1 MSLHRPALRRVI
13 LCLHLLALL
22 VVSTAQRPLA
32 AFSGDNGRIAF
43 QSRRHGNWEVYTMAA
58 DGSDV
63 VRLTNNAADDER
75 PGFSPDG
82 AKIVFGSRRGG
93 NADIY
98 LMNADGSGLT
108 RLTTHAADDYT
119 PQWSADG
126 TKILFRSTRTG
137 NGEVFV
143 MNVDGSGQTNLTN
156 NPANDSG
163 PVWSPLGNKI
173 AFSSD
178 RSGNPD
184 VYLMNT
190 NGSGVTRLTTH
201 AATDF
206 GAAFSP
212 DGSRIAFRSERD
224 GNVEVY
230 AMNADGSGQT
240 NLTHNPADD
249 RGPAWSPDGTRIA
262 FYTDHEGDYEIY
274 TMRPDG
280 GDPQPLTN
288 HDADDFS
295 PDWGVAQGDPPP
307 PPLLLPILFS
317 ATAAGT
323 VDGLA
328 FDAADIVRYDPATDA
343 WSLHFDASD
352 VSLGGNVTAV
362 ATDGD
367 DLLLAFKGNTT
378 VPGVGKVTPRD
389 VVRFAPTSLGPTT
402 AGVFNLQFRGAE
414 WSLTTA
420 GEKLDALGRAA
431 DGRLL
436 LSTTGAAKLPGLNAR
451 NNDLLAFQTAA
462 PNWAKYRSLSGVLAA
477 KNVASLSYNAASGD
491 IYVAFGTAFSLSGAG
506 GSTAQGDARDIVRLR
521 PAGNDYSVALVW
533 DGSAAGLAVALDAFE
548 LID

>member
-1 MSLHRPALRRVI
+1 MSSHRPTLRRAV
-13 LCLHLLALL
+13 LCLLLPALLA
-22 VVSTAQRPLA
+22 VSIVHQPLA
-32 AFSGDNGRIAF
+32 AFGGDNGRIAF
-43 QSRRHGNWEVYTMAA
+43 QSRRHGNWEVYTMTA

-82 AKIVFGSRRGG
+82 TKIVFGSTRGG

-163 PVWSPLGNKI
+163 AVWSPLGNKI

-190 NGSGVTRLTTH
+190 NGSGVTRLTIN

-212 DGSRIAFRSERD
+212 NGARIAFRSDRD
-224 GNVEVY
+224 GNIEVY

-240 NLTHNPADD
+240 NLTSNPADD

-262 FYTDHEGDYEIY
+262 FYSDRDGDYEIY

-295 PDWGVAQGDPPP
+295 PDWGVAQGEPSPA
-307 PPLLLPILFS
+307 LLPILFS
-317 ATAAGT
+317 AAAAGT
-323 VDGLA
+323 VDGLT
-328 FDAADIVRYDPATDA
+328 FDAADIVRYDSAADD

-352 VSLGGNVTAV
+352 VGLGGNVTAL

-389 VVRFAPTSLGPTT
+389 VVRFAPTSLGPNT
-402 AGVFNLQFRGAE
+402 AGVFSLHFRGAA

-436 LSTTGAAKLPGLNAR
+436 LSTTGAAKLPGLNAK

-462 PNWAKYRSLSGVLAA
+462 PNWAKYRALSGVLGA
-477 KNVASLSYNAASGD
+477 KDVDSLWFDPANGD
-491 IYVAFGTAFSLSGAG
+491 IYIALGAAFSLSGAA
-506 GSTAQGDARDIVRLR
+506 GSTAQGDAHDIVRLR
-521 PAGNDYSVALVW
+521 PAGGNDYNVALVW
-533 DGSAAGLAVALDAFE
+533 DGSTAGLPVTLDAFE
-548 LID
+548 LVD

>member
-1 MSLHRPALRRVI
+1 MSPHRPAPRRVVF
-13 LCLHLLALL
+13 CLLLLALL
-22 VVSTAQRPLA
+22 LVSLAQRPLS

-43 QSRRHGNWEVYTMAA
+43 QSRRHGNWEIYTMAA

-63 VRLTNNAADDER
+63 VRLTNNAATDDH

-82 AKIVFGSRRGG
+82 TKIAFGSERGG

-98 LMNADGSGLT
+98 VMNADGSGLT
-108 RLTTHAADDYT
+108 RLTTHAADDST

-126 TKILFRSTRTG
+126 TQILFRSARTG

-143 MNVDGSGQTNLTN
+143 MNADGSGQTNLTN

-163 PVWSPLGNKI
+163 AVWSPLGDKI

-184 VYLMNT
+184 VYLMNP
-190 NGSGVTRLTTH
+190 NGSGVTRLTTN

-212 DGSRIAFRSERD
+212 DGARLAFRSQRD

-230 AMNADGSGQT
+230 VMNVDGSGQT
-240 NLTHNPADD
+240 NLTNDPADD
-249 RGPAWSPDGTRIA
+249 RGPAWSPNGTRIA
-262 FYTDHEGDYEIY
+262 FYSDRDGDYEIY

-295 PDWGVAQGDPPP
+295 PDWGVAQGEPPP
-307 PPLLLPILFS
+307 ALRPILFS
-317 ATAAGT
+317 AAAAGT
-323 VDGLA
+323 VDGLV
-328 FDAADIVRYDPATDA
+328 FDAADIVRYDPAA
-343 WSLHFDASD
+343 GVWSLHFDASD
-352 VSLGGNVTAV
+352 VGLTGNVTGL
-362 ATDGD
+362 ATDGNA
-367 DLLLAFKGNTT
+367 LLLAFKGNTT

-389 VVRFAPTSLGPTT
+389 VVRFAPASLGQTT
-402 AGVFNLQFRGAE
+402 AGTFTLHFRGSD
-414 WSLTTA
+414 WGLTTA
-420 GEKLDALGRAA
+420 GEKLDALGRAG

-436 LSTTGAAKLPGLNAR
+436 ISTTGAAKLPGLNAR

-462 PNWAKYRSLSGVLAA
+462 PNWAKYRALNGVLGT
-477 KNVASLSYNAASGD
+477 KNVAGVWYDAANGD
-491 IYVAFGTAFSLSGAG
+491 IYVTLGAAFSLSGAG

-521 PAGNDYSVALVW
+521 PAGGNNYSVALVW
-533 DGSAAGLAVALDAFE
+533 DGSAAGLPVALDAFE
-548 LID
+548 LVE